1 MTIFLVALAVTF
13 ADQLTKQVIRYTFSL
28 GESRPIIDGF
38 FHLTYV
44 RNTGAAWGMFRD
56 HGEILILV
64 SVVMLALLIV
74 FRRSFLTGA
83 WEHHIAFGLLLGG
96 IVGNLLD
103 RIRLQAVTDFLD
115 FHLGS
120 YVWPT
125 FNIADSAICIGVGI
139 YILSSFWLP
148 SHPLH
153 DPDPEPGDAPS
164 EADAPA

>member
-1 MTIFLVALAVTF
+1 MTVFLVALAVAF
-13 ADQLTKQVIRYTFSL
+13 ADQLTKQVIRYTFYL

-56 HGEILILV
+56 HGEVLIVV
-64 SVVMLALLIV
+64 SVMMLGLMVL

-83 WEHHIAFGLLLGG
+83 WEHRMAFGLLVGG
-96 IVGNLLD
+96 IVGNLMD

-115 FHLGS
+115 FQVGGF
-120 YVWPT
+120 VWPT
-125 FNIADSAICIGVGI
+125 FNIADSAICIGVGV
-139 YILSSFWLP
+139 YVLSSFWLP

-153 DPDPEPGDAPS
+153 DTGESEGSGHVEPA
-164 EADAPA
+164 A